1 MVGSPPGAATAT
13 ARALL
18 PWSRAGFG
26 AAARGTGCAARCGSG
41 RAGGAFLLTLG
52 FGNAFL
58 AAAGLTAFTAG
69 LAGLRTAACLPDE
82 GFVFAAD
89 FPAGRAAAFFAN
101 FFDCLMGVALLT
113 CFGFDL
119 AALATVFFAPRFAED
134 FDLGFDLVFAMSV
147 AIRSVMWRSRV
158 IA

>member
-69 LAGLRTAACLPDE
+69 LAGLRTAA
-82 GFVFAAD
+82 
-89 FPAGRAAAFFAN
+89 FFAN